1 MLAIPDVQFG
11 FRRSR
16 IRREQNE
23 GGRSD
28 MVDDKGCCGC
38 TEEVVEVAAVDDE
51 GCCEEP
57 VEIEADDDV
66 CCEEPVETCCCDEA

>member
-1 MLAIPDVQFG
+1 
-11 FRRSR
+11 
-16 IRREQNE
+16 
-23 GGRSD
+23 